1 MGPIMAADG
10 TTFRQMTWE
19 ILEDRYGIQAR
30 SEQTLLGDCPPVQPS
45 AALVEILTRV
55 RRKRLPNDR
64 ARAYRL
70 IDPVLAELETICRDR
85 ITTIPE
91 MPLEVTG
98 AEGLCGNP
106 DFVISASPTFKPLP
120 IVGIF
125 EARKD
130 DIDSGLP
137 QCGAELY
144 AAHLVNGG
152 KPSRLYGC
160 VTTGTDWKLLYFD
173 ASGKRVHVDRETYFV
188 AELPR
193 LLGVL
198 RNVIET
204 TLAALGADGGR
215 GRVRGDTTRRGRT

>member
-1 MGPIMAADG
+1 MTAEGL
-10 TTFRQMTWE
+10 TFSQMTWE
-19 ILEDRYGIQAR
+19 LLEDRYGIQAR

-45 AALVEILTRV
+45 AALVEILNRV
-55 RRKRLPNDR
+55 KRKRLPNDR

-70 IDPVLAELETICRDR
+70 VDPVLAELETLCRDK

-98 AEGLCGNP
+98 AEGLRGNP

-120 IVGIF
+120 IVAVFETMKDGI
-125 EARKD
+125 D
-130 DIDSGLP
+130 NGLP
-137 QCGAELY
+137 RCGAELY
-144 AAHLVNGG
+144 AAYLMNGG
-152 KPSRLYGC
+152 KPSRMYGC

-173 ASGKRVHVDRETYFV
+173 ASRKHIHVDRETYFV

-198 RNVIET
+198 RNVVET

-215 GRVRGDTTRRGRT
+215 GKVRGDTTRRGRTSSG